1 MKVNTIEYWI
11 SKMSQFEWK
20 EESAIERIWFTRK
33 SGGFTRKSLLEGG
46 FIFNSGFE
54 TFQKG
59 ELEKKGVK
67 KIEGGVT
74 LKD

>member
-1 MKVNTIEYWI
+1 MNEKKKVPL
-11 SKMSQFEWK
+11 K
-20 EESAIERIWFTRK
+20 EFGL
-33 SGGFTRKSLLEGG
+33 GGWGVTRKSLLEGG

-54 TFQKG
+54 IFQKG
-59 ELEKKGVK
+59 GLEKKGVK